1 MPITKANRIRIARS
15 LRNKFRLVVMND
27 KTLEEKFSLRLTP
40 LNVITFGGTF
50 ALSLVTIT
58 LYVIAFTGLR
68 EYIPG
73 YADVNMRRN
82 LVKMTAR
89 TDSLQQLVDAHDNY
103 LRNLVGVMEG
113 KVDTTTFRRDTSA
126 RLYDTI
132 RELERSEEDSLLRLQ
147 MESRDRFE
155 LLDADE
161 KAFSSGIGSYSFFTP
176 LKGTIVTR
184 FNPAQKHY
192 GIDIVAGPDE
202 VIKSALDGTVV
213 LANFTSETGYVIG
226 VQHSNNL
233 FTLYKHNSALLKSVG
248 DYVRAGEVI
257 AIIGSTGELTSGPHL
272 HFELWYLG
280 NPVNP
285 TDYIAF

>member
-1 MPITKANRIRIARS
+1 MPITKAKRKKIARN

-27 KTLEEKFSLRLTP
+27 QTLEEKFALRLTP
-40 LNVITFGGTF
+40 LNMIVFGGTF
-50 ALSLVTIT
+50 ALSLITIT
-58 LYVIAFTGLR
+58 LYLIAFTGLR

-89 TDSLQQLVDAHDNY
+89 TDSLQYLVDAHDRY
-103 LRNLVGVMEG
+103 LQNIVSVMEG
-113 KVDTTTFRRDTSA
+113 KVDTTILTRDTASV
-126 RLYDTI
+126 LYDSI
-132 RELERSEEDSLLRLQ
+132 RKLSRSEEDSMLRLQ
-147 MESRDRFE
+147 MENRDRFE
-155 LLDADE
+155 LIDADE
-161 KAFSSGIGSYSFFTP
+161 KAFSSGIGSYSFFAP
-176 LKGTIVTR
+176 VKGSIVTQ

-213 LANFTSETGYVIG
+213 IANFTAETGYVIG

-233 FTLYKHNSALLKSVG
+233 FTLYKHNSALLKSLG

-257 AIIGSTGELTSGPHL
+257 AIIGNTGELTTGPHL
-272 HFELWYLG
+272 HFELWFNG
-280 NPVNP
+280 SPVDP
-285 TDYIAF
+285 KDYIAF

>member
-1 MPITKANRIRIARS
+1 
-15 LRNKFRLVVMND
+15 
-27 KTLEEKFSLRLTP
+27 
-40 LNVITFGGTF
+40 
-50 ALSLVTIT
+50 
-58 LYVIAFTGLR
+58 
-68 EYIPG
+68 
-73 YADVNMRRN
+73 
-82 LVKMTAR
+82 VKMTAR

>member
-1 MPITKANRIRIARS
+1 MPITKAKRKKIARN

-27 KTLEEKFSLRLTP
+27 QTLEEKFALRLTP
-40 LNVITFGGTF
+40 LNMIVFGGTF
-50 ALSLVTIT
+50 ALSLITIT
-58 LYVIAFTGLR
+58 LYLIAFTGLR

-89 TDSLQQLVDAHDNY
+89 TDSLQYLVDAHDRY
-103 LRNLVGVMEG
+103 LQNIVNVMEG
-113 KVDTTTFRRDTSA
+113 KVDTTILTRDTTA
-126 RLYDTI
+126 VLYDSI
-132 RELERSEEDSLLRLQ
+132 RKLSRSEEDSMLRLQ

-155 LLDADE
+155 LIDADE
-161 KAFSSGIGSYSFFTP
+161 KAFSSGIGSYSFFAP
-176 LKGTIVTR
+176 VKGSIVTQ

-213 LANFTSETGYVIG
+213 IANFTAETGYVIG

-233 FTLYKHNSALLKSVG
+233 FTLYKHNSALLKSLG

-257 AIIGSTGELTSGPHL
+257 AIIGNTGELTTGPHL
-272 HFELWYLG
+272 HFELWFNG
-280 NPVNP
+280 SPVDP
-285 TDYIAF
+285 KDYIAF